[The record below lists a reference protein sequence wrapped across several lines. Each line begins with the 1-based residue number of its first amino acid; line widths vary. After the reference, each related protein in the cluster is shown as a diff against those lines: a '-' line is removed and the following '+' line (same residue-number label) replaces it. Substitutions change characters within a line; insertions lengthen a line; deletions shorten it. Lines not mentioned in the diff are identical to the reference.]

1 MPDQSPPTSQTLP
14 EFLATAGMLSLDDQR
29 LIVAQALSLIQNLY
43 VHLPLKRAM
52 HAVDPVQSLRLL
64 SRQLAT
70 ASSPMKERQFH
81 NQMLGI
87 FLGLRDLHTSYVLPE
102 YFAAY
107 TAVLPFYLEEFFEDQ
122 NSESCQYIISKVS
135 DSFEHKELQG
145 AIVTYWNGIP
155 MKRAVELNAE
165 RSAGSNPDAR
175 HARGLE
181 TMTIRPMATILPPD
195 EEWVVIGYESGG
207 KSSEVRIPWQIC
219 KSEAGRGIFPA
230 SSSGNAMARAFGIDF
245 ATEAVRRTKVH
256 LFASEVMQQSKTLQT
271 ASSYGSAETVT
282 GVDLSSTSSMPDIL
296 RFRTVDTPS
305 GTFGYLRIHSFAPQD
320 ERQTAS
326 NFVEAFFNEVVRILA
341 LLPQNGL
348 ILDVRGNGGGI
359 IMAGERLLQ
368 LFTPRRITPAL
379 FDFITTPAIQELIH
393 KFEDLQVW
401 RKSVDRAVET
411 NATYSQGFPLT
422 DPGEANSTGQV
433 YQGPVVLI
441 TDALVYSTTDIFTA
455 GFCDHAIGTI
465 LGTSGNTG
473 AGGANVWDY
482 AEIQPALP
490 DVFQSL
496 PQGTAMRVATRRA
509 TRVGLMTGVPLED
522 LGIVPDAIHKITRND
537 LFNNNV
543 DLIAHAA
550 SFLKREKLPSLSGS
564 IETADAQRRLT
575 ITAGNITRVDVYA
588 DSRPVLSLDVKG
600 ETTTVDLPSQT
611 ALAKALCYKALM
623 AISSLSL
630 EGCRYFDCSYSA

>member
-1 MPDQSPPTSQTLP
+1 
-14 EFLATAGMLSLDDQR
+14 
-29 LIVAQALSLIQNLY
+29 
-43 VHLPLKRAM
+43 
-52 HAVDPVQSLRLL
+52 
-64 SRQLAT
+64 
-70 ASSPMKERQFH
+70 
-81 NQMLGI
+81 
-87 FLGLRDLHTSYVLPE
+87 
-102 YFAAY
+102 
-107 TAVLPFYLEEFFEDQ
+107 
-122 NSESCQYIISKVS
+122 
-135 DSFEHKELQG
+135 
-145 AIVTYWNGIP
+145 
-155 MKRAVELNAE
+155 
-165 RSAGSNPDAR
+165 
-175 HARGLE
+175 
-181 TMTIRPMATILPPD
+181 MTIRPMATSLPPD
-195 EEWVVIGYESGG
+195 EEWVLVGYESGG
-207 KSSEVRIPWQIC
+207 KSSEIRIPWQIC
-219 KSEAGRGIFPA
+219 KSDGGRGIFPA
-230 SSSGNAMARAFGIDF
+230 SSGSAMARAFGIDF
-245 ATEAVRRTKVH
+245 ATETVRRTKVH
-256 LFASEVMQQSKTLQT
+256 LFASEVAHQSKTLQA

-320 ERQTAS
+320 ERQNAS

-393 KFEDLQVW
+393 KFDDLQVW

-411 NATYSQGFPLT
+411 SATYSQGFPLT
-422 DPGEANSTGQV
+422 DPGDANSTGQV

-509 TRVGLMTGVPLED
+509 TRVGVMTGVPLED

-550 SFLKREKLPSLSGS
+550 SLLKKEKLPLLSGS
-564 IETADAQRRLT
+564 VETADAQRRLT
-575 ITAGNITRVDVYA
+575 IKASNITRVDVYA

-600 ETTTVDLPSQT
+600 DTTTIDLPPQT
-611 ALAKALCYKALM
+611 VPAKSVLLQ
-623 AISSLSL
+623 
-630 EGCRYFDCSYSA
+630 GFDGDQLVVARKLPLL